1 MKIIKFKT
9 KEQFKYKR
17 KVVIK
22 NLILNIF
29 IGIHDFEK
37 KKKQRVR
44 FNIEVETNP
53 NTKPSNKDFST
64 IVDYETLVNKIKEL
78 VKKQH
83 HELLEEL
90 AENIFK
96 IIFQNKLVKKANIK
110 LEKLHIMRES
120 ESVGVDI
127 TKNRL

>member
-1 MKIIKFKT
+1 MKIIDFKNREKFKYT
-9 KEQFKYKR
+9 R
-17 KVVIK
+17 KVIIK
-22 NLILNIF
+22 NLILDIF

-37 KKKQRVR
+37 KKKQKVR

-53 NTKPSNKDFST
+53 NTKPSNKDLST
-64 IVDYETLVNKIKEL
+64 IVDYETLVNKIKTL

-90 AENIFK
+90 AENIFR
-96 IIFQNKLVKKANIK
+96 IIFQNKLVKKVNIK
-110 LEKLHIMRES
+110 LEKLRIIKES

>member
-1 MKIIKFKT
+1 MKIIRFKT

-64 IVDYETLVNKIKEL
+64 IVDYETLVNKIKTL

-90 AENIFK
+90 AENIFR
-96 IIFQNKLVKKANIK
+96 IIFQNKLVKKANVK
-110 LEKLHIMRES
+110 LEKLHIIRES

>member
-1 MKIIKFKT
+1 MKIIRFKA

-37 KKKQRVR
+37 KKKQKVR

-90 AENIFK
+90 AENIFR

-110 LEKLHIMRES
+110 LEKLHIIRES

>member
-1 MKIIKFKT
+1 MKIIRFKT

-37 KKKQRVR
+37 KKKQKVR

-64 IVDYETLVNKIKEL
+64 IIDYETLVNKIKEL

-90 AENIFK
+90 AENIFR

-110 LEKLHIMRES
+110 LEKLHIIRES
-120 ESVGVDI
+120 ESVGVDV

>member
-1 MKIIKFKT
+1 MKIIRFKT

-64 IVDYETLVNKIKEL
+64 IVDYETLVNKIKTL
-78 VKKQH
+78 VKKEH

-90 AENIFK
+90 AENIFR
-96 IIFQNKLVKKANIK
+96 IIFQNKLVKKVNIK
-110 LEKLHIMRES
+110 LEKLHIIKES

>member
-37 KKKQRVR
+37 KKKQKVR

-64 IVDYETLVNKIKEL
+64 IVDYETLINKIKAL

-90 AENIFK
+90 AENIFR

-110 LEKLHIMRES
+110 LEKLHILKES

>member
-17 KVVIK
+17 KVIIK

-37 KKKQRVR
+37 KKKQKVR
-44 FNIEVETNP
+44 FNIDVETNS
-53 NTKPSNKDFST
+53 NIKPSNKDFST
-64 IVDYETLVNKIKEL
+64 IINYETLVDKIKTL

-96 IIFQNKLVKKANIK
+96 IIFQSKLVKKVNIK
-110 LEKLHIMRES
+110 LEKLQIIKET
-120 ESVGVDI
+120 ESVGVDV

>member
-1 MKIIKFKT
+1 MKIIRFKA

-37 KKKQRVR
+37 KKKQKVR

-96 IIFQNKLVKKANIK
+96 IIFQNKLVKKANVK
-110 LEKLHIMRES
+110 LEKLHIIRES

>member
-1 MKIIKFKT
+1 MKIIRFKT

-37 KKKQRVR
+37 KKKQKVR

-64 IVDYETLVNKIKEL
+64 IVDYETLVNKIKTL

-90 AENIFK
+90 AENIFR
-96 IIFQNKLVKKANIK
+96 IIFQNKLVKKVNIK
-110 LEKLHIMRES
+110 LEKLHIIKES

>member
-1 MKIIKFKT
+1 MKIIRFKA

-37 KKKQRVR
+37 KKKQKVR

-96 IIFQNKLVKKANIK
+96 IIFQNKLVKKVNVK
-110 LEKLHIMRES
+110 LEKLHIIRES

>member
-1 MKIIKFKT
+1 MKIIRFKT

-37 KKKQRVR
+37 KKKQKVR

-64 IVDYETLVNKIKEL
+64 IIDYETLVNKIKEL

-90 AENIFK
+90 AENIFR

-110 LEKLHIMRES
+110 LEKLHIIRES

>member
-1 MKIIKFKT
+1 MKIIRFKT

-37 KKKQRVR
+37 KKKQKVR

-90 AENIFK
+90 AENIFR

-110 LEKLHIMRES
+110 LEKLHIIRES

>member
-1 MKIIKFKT
+1 MKIIRFKT

-37 KKKQRVR
+37 KKKQKVR

-96 IIFQNKLVKKANIK
+96 IIFQNKLIKKVNIK
-110 LEKLHIMRES
+110 LEKLHIIRES

>member
-37 KKKQRVR
+37 KKKQKVR

-90 AENIFK
+90 AENIFR

-110 LEKLHIMRES
+110 LEKLHIIRES
-120 ESVGVDI
+120 ESVGVDV

>member
-1 MKIIKFKT
+1 MKIIRFKT

-64 IVDYETLVNKIKEL
+64 IVDYETLVNKIKTL

-96 IIFQNKLVKKANIK
+96 VIFQNKLVKKVNIK
-110 LEKLHIMRES
+110 LEKLNIIRES

>member
-17 KVVIK
+17 KVIIK

-37 KKKQRVR
+37 KKKQKVR
-44 FNIEVETNP
+44 FNIEVETNS
-53 NTKPSNKDFST
+53 NIKPSNKDFST
-64 IVDYETLVNKIKEL
+64 IINYETLVDKIKTL
-78 VKKQH
+78 VRKQH

-96 IIFQNKLVKKANIK
+96 IIFQSKLVKKVNVK
-110 LEKLHIMRES
+110 LEKLHILKES

-127 TKNRL
+127 SKNRL

>member
-1 MKIIKFKT
+1 MKIIRFKA

-37 KKKQRVR
+37 KKKQKVR

-64 IVDYETLVNKIKEL
+64 IVDYETLVNKIKTL
-78 VKKQH
+78 VKRQH

-90 AENIFK
+90 AENIFR
-96 IIFQNKLVKKANIK
+96 IIFQNKLVKKANVK
-110 LEKLHIMRES
+110 LEKLHIIRES

>member
-9 KEQFKYKR
+9 IEQFKYKR

-37 KKKQRVR
+37 KKKQKVR

-64 IVDYETLVNKIKEL
+64 IVDYETLINKIKAL

-96 IIFQNKLVKKANIK
+96 IIFQNKLVKKVNVK
-110 LEKLHIMRES
+110 LEKLNIIRES

>member
-37 KKKQRVR
+37 KKKQKVR

-64 IVDYETLVNKIKEL
+64 IIDYETLINKIKIL
-78 VKKQH
+78 VKKRH

-90 AENIFK
+90 AENIFR
-96 IIFQNKLVKKANIK
+96 IIFQNKLVKKANVK
-110 LEKLHIMRES
+110 LEKLQIIKES
-120 ESVGVDI
+120 ESVGVNI

>member
-1 MKIIKFKT
+1 MKIIRFKT
-9 KEQFKYKR
+9 KEQFKYIR

-22 NLILNIF
+22 NLTLNIF

-44 FNIEVETNP
+44 FNIELETNP

-64 IVDYETLVNKIKEL
+64 IVDYETLVNKIKTL

-96 IIFQNKLVKKANIK
+96 IIFQNKLVKKANVK
-110 LEKLHIMRES
+110 LEKLHIIRES

>member
-1 MKIIKFKT
+1 MKIIRFKT

-37 KKKQRVR
+37 KKKQKVR
-44 FNIEVETNP
+44 FNIVVETNP

-64 IVDYETLVNKIKEL
+64 IVDYETLVNKIKTL

-90 AENIFK
+90 AANIFK
-96 IIFQNKLVKKANIK
+96 IIFQSKLVKKVNVK

>member
-1 MKIIKFKT
+1 MKIIRFKT

-17 KVVIK
+17 KVIIK

-37 KKKQRVR
+37 KKKQKVR

-64 IVDYETLVNKIKEL
+64 IVDYETLVNKIKTL

-90 AENIFK
+90 AENIFR

-110 LEKLHIMRES
+110 LEKLHIIKES

>member
-1 MKIIKFKT
+1 MKIIRFKT

-37 KKKQRVR
+37 KKKQKVR

-96 IIFQNKLVKKANIK
+96 IIFQNKLVKKVNIK
-110 LEKLHIMRES
+110 LEKLHIIKES

>member
-37 KKKQRVR
+37 KKKQKVR

-64 IVDYETLVNKIKEL
+64 IVDYETLVNKIKAL
-78 VKKQH
+78 VKKQN

-96 IIFQNKLVKKANIK
+96 IIFQNKLVKKAKVK
-110 LEKLHIMRES
+110 LEKLQIIRES
-120 ESVGVDI
+120 ESVGVDV

>member
-1 MKIIKFKT
+1 MKIIRFKA

-37 KKKQRVR
+37 KKKQKVR

-64 IVDYETLVNKIKEL
+64 ILDYETLVNKIKTL
-78 VKKQH
+78 VKRQH

-110 LEKLHIMRES
+110 LEKLHIIRES

>member
-1 MKIIKFKT
+1 MKIIRFKT

-37 KKKQRVR
+37 KKKQKVR

-96 IIFQNKLVKKANIK
+96 IIFQNKLVKKANVK
-110 LEKLHIMRES
+110 LEKLHIIKET
-120 ESVGVDI
+120 ESVGVNI
-127 TKNRL
+127 TKYRL

>member
-29 IGIHDFEK
+29 IGNNDFEK
-37 KKKQRVR
+37 KKKQKVR

>member
-1 MKIIKFKT
+1 MKIIRFKT

-37 KKKQRVR
+37 KKKQKVR

-64 IVDYETLVNKIKEL
+64 IVDYETLVNKIKAL

-90 AENIFK
+90 AENIFR
-96 IIFQNKLVKKANIK
+96 IIFQNKLVKKANVK
-110 LEKLHIMRES
+110 LEKLHIIKES

-127 TKNRL
+127 TKYRL

>member
-1 MKIIKFKT
+1 MKIIRFKT

-37 KKKQRVR
+37 KKKQKVR
-44 FNIEVETNP
+44 FNIVVEINP

-64 IVDYETLVNKIKEL
+64 IVDYETLVNKIKTL
-78 VKKQH
+78 VKRQH

-90 AENIFK
+90 AENIFR

-110 LEKLHIMRES
+110 LEKLHIIKES

>member
-1 MKIIKFKT
+1 MKIIRFKA

-37 KKKQRVR
+37 KKKQKVR

-64 IVDYETLVNKIKEL
+64 IVDYETLVNKIKAL

-90 AENIFK
+90 AENIFR
-96 IIFQNKLVKKANIK
+96 IIYQNKLVKKANVK
-110 LEKLHIMRES
+110 LEKLHIIRES

>member
-37 KKKQRVR
+37 KKKQKVR

-64 IVDYETLVNKIKEL
+64 IVDYETLINKIKAL

-96 IIFQNKLVKKANIK
+96 IIFQNKLVKKAYVK
-110 LEKLHIMRES
+110 LEKLHIIKES

-127 TKNRL
+127 TKYRL

>member
-1 MKIIKFKT
+1 MKIIRFKT

-64 IVDYETLVNKIKEL
+64 IVDYETLVNKIKTL

-90 AENIFK
+90 AENIFR
-96 IIFQNKLVKKANIK
+96 IIFQNKLVKKVNIK
-110 LEKLHIMRES
+110 LEKLHIIRES
-120 ESVGVDI
+120 ESVGVDV

>member
-17 KVVIK
+17 KVIIK

-37 KKKQRVR
+37 KKKQKVR
-44 FNIEVETNP
+44 FNIDVETNS
-53 NTKPSNKDFST
+53 NIKPSKKDFST
-64 IVDYETLVNKIKEL
+64 IINYETLVDKIKTL
-78 VKKQH
+78 VKKRH

-90 AENIFK
+90 AENIFE
-96 IIFQNKLVKKANIK
+96 IIFQNKLVKRVNVK
-110 LEKLHIMRES
+110 LEKLQIIKET
-120 ESVGVDI
+120 ESVGVDV

>member
-37 KKKQRVR
+37 KKKQKVR

-90 AENIFK
+90 AENIFR
-96 IIFQNKLVKKANIK
+96 IIFQNKLVKKANVK
-110 LEKLHIMRES
+110 LEKLHIIRES

>member
-1 MKIIKFKT
+1 MKIIRFKT
-9 KEQFKYKR
+9 KELFKYKR
-17 KVVIK
+17 KIVIK

-37 KKKQRVR
+37 KKKQKVR

-53 NTKPSNKDFST
+53 NTKPSSKDFST

-90 AENIFK
+90 AENIFR
-96 IIFQNKLVKKANIK
+96 IIFQKKLVKKANVK
-110 LEKLHIMRES
+110 LEKLKIIRES

-127 TKNRL
+127 TKKRL

>member
-1 MKIIKFKT
+1 MKIIRFKT

-64 IVDYETLVNKIKEL
+64 IVDYETLVNKIKTL

-110 LEKLHIMRES
+110 LEKLQILKES